1 MFICLFAKTPQLLLY
16 QNIFFTPFVCLLLDC
31 WSQSASAP
39 GLILAPTLPLS
50 KINLDQVY
58 QNQIWTTV
66 REVRKSEEISYNGS
80 TKKTFFHFGNFWWLL
95 VHFTPV
101 PFLFKPG
108 VFAYFLNMY
117 IFLKSLGIFLM
128 HCWGWGGVPQTRG
141 GGTDMATGCFCAAGF
156 GPGSPVVA
164 TALSMSHRCHLT
176 VDLTHG
182 LSCKMSSHSK
192 CDNSG
197 DTGWWPVPI

>member
-1 MFICLFAKTPQLLLY
+1 MNPPKRLF
-16 QNIFFTPFVCLLLDC
+16 F
-31 WSQSASAP
+31 
-39 GLILAPTLPLS
+39 
-50 KINLDQVY
+50 
-58 QNQIWTTV
+58 
-66 REVRKSEEISYNGS
+66 R
-80 TKKTFFHFGNFWWLL
+80 FGNFWWLL

-197 DTGWWPVPI
+197 DTGWWPVPSGYGTRYPTQTRNFFQYPIHTRLLTCQIQMN